1 MNNQDRS
8 LLTFH
13 QDTALFR
20 ESVIYSA
27 AETGFAARLIEK
39 DYFCSVLLAYL
50 ANYDKQCVFKGGT
63 CLTKVH
69 LGFYRLSEDLDY
81 VMPMPTDAPRSQR
94 SKQAGALKQAMAAVE
109 QDLDCFSTHKPLQG
123 ANNSTQYNGV
133 LQYRSLLDGKD
144 ETIKIEMSLREPLLE
159 PAVIGQAH
167 SILRDPIVNEPVV
180 PTISINCISKAE
192 AMAEK
197 CRAALTRRDIA
208 IRDFFDIAYAVDNY
222 GLDIRDPKFLALIKA
237 KLSIP
242 GNGPIRFND
251 ERRADLGKQVST
263 RLRPVLREK
272 DYIKFDIDYAFSLVS
287 DIVEMMEDFPEDR
300 RQKSDDG

>member
-1 MNNQDRS
+1 MNSQDKAR
-8 LLTFH
+8 LTFH

-50 ANYDKQCVFKGGT
+50 ANYDKQCIFKGGT

-81 VMPMPTDAPRSQR
+81 VMPMPADAPRTQR
-94 SKQAGALKQAMAAVE
+94 SKQAGALKQAMAAVA

-144 ETIKIEMSLREPLLE
+144 ETIKIEMSLREPLVQS
-159 PAVIGQAH
+159 AIVGQAH
-167 SILRDPIVNEPVV
+167 TILRDPIVNEPII
-180 PTISINCISKAE
+180 PTISVNCISKTE

-242 GNGPIRFND
+242 GNEPIRFND
-251 ERRADLGKQVST
+251 ERRADLDKQLLT
-263 RLRPVLREK
+263 RLKPVLREK
-272 DYIKFDIDYAFSLVS
+272 DFVKFDIDYAFALV
-287 DIVEMMEDFPEDR
+287 DEIIDMIENKQE
-300 RQKSDDG
+300 